1 MQDLQSHTPYPR
13 PSSSNNTFTYM
24 PTVDGLRGVAILL
37 VLCYHAPFLFRDLPE
52 FVDQQTPWA
61 MLGVFG
67 RMSLGG
73 WIGVDLFFVIS
84 GFLITSILIRLRDG
98 GGSSWVFWGR
108 RGLRILPL
116 AMLYLLV
123 LFVLTLFGDPLKLL
137 PHFEGWA
144 WYALYLGNIH
154 IAMYGWQPLAM
165 MILWSLA
172 IEEQFYLVW
181 PLLVRMCSTRQLLWW
196 SGGLMLV
203 APLVRAFTL
212 SAADYPATY
221 VFTLCRLDAL
231 AAGAVVA
238 VLFGSRTWPDAAAG
252 LCKRL
257 APLASVLIVIT
268 LLVPFSPSLPQ
279 TRPWLFSIFGY
290 SWLAISFAVVL
301 GASLGALGPIRAALT
316 SPLLMFLGRRCYG
329 LYLWHVLVAG
339 FVTACLHSLQVGF
352 IAHVLLWFGVLVIVA
367 SGSWLLIEEPI
378 LRLKRFFPYVQ
389 RQPPQLEPHRVAS
402 TAAWWPPVVRPNGLP
417 EPQTHVFQNKGAER

>member
-1 MQDLQSHTPYPR
+1 MQDLQFRSPYSR
-13 PSSSNNTFTYM
+13 PSSIYGAFTYM

-37 VLCYHAPFLFRDLPE
+37 VLWYHAPFLFRDLPE
-52 FVDQQTPWA
+52 FSAQQSPWA
-61 MLGVFG
+61 MLGVLG

-98 GGSSWVFWGR
+98 GDSTWVFWGR

-116 AMLYLLV
+116 ALLYLLV
-123 LFVLTLFGDPLKLL
+123 LFVLEGLGDPLKML

-154 IAMYGWQPLAM
+154 IAMYGWQPLAV

-181 PLLVRMCSTRQLLWW
+181 PLLVQACRRHRLLWW
-196 SGGLMLV
+196 SGGMMAV
-203 APLVRAFTL
+203 APVMRAIML

-221 VFTLCRLDAL
+221 VFTICRLDAL

-238 VLFGSRTWPDAAAG
+238 VIFGNHKWQAEAAR

-257 APLASVLIVIT
+257 APFVSVVILMTFLI
-268 LLVPFSPSLPQ
+268 PFSPSLPE
-279 TRPWLFSIFGY
+279 TRPWFFSVFGY
-290 SWLAISFAVVL
+290 SWLAISFAVLL
-301 GASLGALGPIRAALT
+301 GASLDARGPIRAVLA

-329 LYLWHVLVAG
+329 LYLWHVLIAG
-339 FVTACLHSLQVGF
+339 FVTAWLYSLQVGF
-352 IAHVLLWFGVLVIVA
+352 IAHVLLWLGALVIVA
-367 SGSWLLIEEPI
+367 SGSWLLFEEPI
-378 LRLKRFFPYVQ
+378 LRLKQFLPYV
-389 RQPPQLEPHRVAS
+389 EK
-402 TAAWWPPVVRPNGLP
+402 PPVQSESQLV
-417 EPQTHVFQNKGAER
+417 A

>member
-1 MQDLQSHTPYPR
+1 
-13 PSSSNNTFTYM
+13 M
-24 PTVDGLRGVAILL
+24 PTVDGLRGIAILL
-37 VLCYHAPFLFRDLPE
+37 VLWYHAPFLFRDLPE
-52 FVDQQTPWA
+52 FSAQQSPWA
-61 MLGVFG
+61 MLGVIG

-84 GFLITSILIRLRDG
+84 GFLITSILIRLRDS

-116 AMLYLLV
+116 AILYLLA
-123 LFVLTLFGDPLKLL
+123 LFVLDGLGDPLKML

-144 WYALYLGNIH
+144 WYAFYLGNIH
-154 IAMYGWQPLAM
+154 IAIYGWQPLAV

-172 IEEQFYLVW
+172 IEEQFYLAW

-196 SGGLMLV
+196 SGGLMAV

-238 VLFGSRTWPDAAAG
+238 VLFGSHTWQAAAAR

-257 APLASVLIVIT
+257 APFALVVMLMTFLI
-268 LLVPFSPSLPQ
+268 PFSPSLPE
-279 TRPWLFSIFGY
+279 TRPWFFSVFGY
-290 SWLAISFAVVL
+290 SWLAVGFAILL
-301 GASLGALGPIRAALT
+301 GASLNPDGLFGALLKSPVLT
-316 SPLLMFLGRRCYG
+316 FLGRRCYG
-329 LYLWHVLVAG
+329 LYLWHVLIAG
-339 FVTACLHSLQVGF
+339 FVTAGLQLWPVGF
-352 IAHVLLWFGVLVIVA
+352 HVHILLWLALLLIVA
-367 SGSWLLIEEPI
+367 SGSWLLFEEPI
-378 LRLKRFFPYVQ
+378 LRLKQFLPYAQ
-389 RQPPQLEPHRVAS
+389 K
-402 TAAWWPPVVRPNGLP
+402 PPVRSESQLV
-417 EPQTHVFQNKGAER
+417 A